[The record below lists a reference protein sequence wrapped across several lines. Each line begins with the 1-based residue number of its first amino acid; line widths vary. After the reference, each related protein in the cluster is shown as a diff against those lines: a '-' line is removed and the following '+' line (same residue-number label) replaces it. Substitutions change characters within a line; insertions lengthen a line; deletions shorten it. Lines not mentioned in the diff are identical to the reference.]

1 MRWWKGL
8 RDSLNNW
15 SMTLVISL
23 DVAELAA
30 TRFAASPLC
39 ETIRAVQLLGAPQQP
54 SVNRPWLDWAR
65 HQLDQRPLHMPRLW
79 PLVVNGLPNYPEFL
93 MPAPATQWPLFAD
106 ELARLAATAAG
117 PVRASLCRVFGEG
130 PWPDSARELF
140 EQPRKSLREITAEL
154 AECHERL
161 IAPHWERIRAVLDAD
176 IAYRTGVVAS
186 GGARHL
192 FADMHANLSWTAGT
206 LTLSDAGND
215 SVFHVRKGPDGVV
228 LIPCVFAWP
237 DVSVSKATSTQTIL
251 LYPARGAA
259 NVWSPLGDDGVSGTP
274 AEHLLG
280 VPRARLL
287 SAVRSPATTT
297 TLARQLGV
305 TPSAV
310 SQHLA
315 FLHRGQLV
323 QRQRRGRAVLYQ
335 TSDLGLALLR
345 APGGAGADLTAP

>member
-1 MRWWKGL
+1 
-8 RDSLNNW
+8 
-15 SMTLVISL
+15 MTLVISL

-39 ETIRAVQLLGAPQQP
+39 ETIRAVQLLAAPQPP

-65 HQLDQRPLHMPRLW
+65 HQLDQRPLRVPRLW
-79 PLVVNGLPNYPEFL
+79 PLVVNGLPSYPEFL

-106 ELARLAATAAG
+106 EVARLAATAAE
-117 PVRASLCRVFGEG
+117 PVRASLCRVFGDG
-130 PWPDSARELF
+130 PWPASASELF
-140 EQPRKSLREITAEL
+140 ERPRDSLREIADEL
-154 AECHERL
+154 AECYERL
-161 IAPHWERIRAVLDAD
+161 IAPHWERIRAALDAD
-176 IAYRTGVVAS
+176 IAYRTGVLAS

-192 FADMHANLSWTAGT
+192 FADMHTDLNWAAGT
-206 LTLSDAGND
+206 LTIHDAD
-215 SVFHVRKGPDGVV
+215 TDHSVFRVQKGPDGVV
-228 LIPCVFAWP
+228 LMPCIFAWP
-237 DVSVSKATSTQTIL
+237 HVSVSRATSTQTIL

-259 NVWSPLGDDGVSGTP
+259 NVWSPLGDRGISGTP

-280 VPRARLL
+280 VSRARLL
-287 SAVRSPATTT
+287 SALRSPATTT

-323 QRQRRGRAVLYQ
+323 QRQRRGRTVLYQ
-335 TSDLGLALLR
+335 TSELGLALLGQSHP
-345 APGGAGADLTAP
+345 A

>member
-1 MRWWKGL
+1 
-8 RDSLNNW
+8 
-15 SMTLVISL
+15 MTLVISL

-39 ETIRAVQLLGAPQQP
+39 ETIRAVLSLARPQPP
-54 SVNRPWLDWAR
+54 SVNRPWVDWAR
-65 HQLDQRPLHMPRLW
+65 HQLGQRPLRVPRLW
-79 PLVVNGLPNYPEFL
+79 PLIVNGLPSFPEFL
-93 MPAPATQWPLFAD
+93 MPAPESQWPLFAD
-106 ELARLAATAAG
+106 ELARVAATAAE

-140 EQPRKSLREITAEL
+140 ERPGKSLREIAAEL
-154 AECHERL
+154 AECHER
-161 IAPHWERIRAVLDAD
+161 HWERIRAALDAD
-176 IAYRTGVVAS
+176 IAYRTGVLAS

-192 FADMHANLSWTAGT
+192 FADMHPDLSWGAGT
-206 LTLSDAGND
+206 LTLRDADTGD
-215 SVFHVRKGPDGVV
+215 SVCQVRKGPDGVV
-228 LIPCVFAWP
+228 LMPCVFAWP
-237 DVSVSKATSTQTIL
+237 DVSVSKATSTQTTL

-259 NVWSPLGDDGVSGTP
+259 NVWSPLDDHGLRGTP

-287 SAVRSPATTT
+287 GALRSPATTS

-310 SQHLA
+310 SQHLT

-335 TSDLGLALLR
+335 TSDLGLALLQR
-345 APGGAGADLTAP
+345 RQGRTPGEEV

>member
-1 MRWWKGL
+1 
-8 RDSLNNW
+8 
-15 SMTLVISL
+15 MTLVISL

-39 ETIRAVQLLGAPQQP
+39 ETIRAVQLLAAPQPP

-65 HQLDQRPLHMPRLW
+65 QQLDHRPLRVPRLW
-79 PLVVNGLPNYPEFL
+79 PLVVNGLLSYPEFL
-93 MPAPATQWPLFAD
+93 IPAPASQWPQFAD
-106 ELARLAATAAG
+106 EVARLAATAAE
-117 PVRASLCRVFGEG
+117 PVRASLCRVFGDG
-130 PWPDSARELF
+130 PWPASASELF
-140 EQPRKSLREITAEL
+140 ERPGDSLREIAAEL

-176 IAYRTGVVAS
+176 IAYRTGVLAS

-192 FADMHANLSWTAGT
+192 FADMHPDLNWAAGT
-206 LTLSDAGND
+206 LAIHDAD
-215 SVFHVRKGPDGVV
+215 TDHSVFRVQKGPDGVV
-228 LIPCVFAWP
+228 LMPCVFAWP
-237 DVSVSKATSTQTIL
+237 HVSVSKATSTQTIL

-259 NVWSPLGDDGVSGTP
+259 NVWSPLGDRGISGTP

-280 VPRARLL
+280 VSRARLL
-287 SAVRSPATTT
+287 SALQSPATTT

-315 FLHRGQLV
+315 FLHRSQLV

-335 TSDLGLALLR
+335 TSELGLALLGSHP
-345 APGGAGADLTAP
+345 A

>member
-1 MRWWKGL
+1 
-8 RDSLNNW
+8 
-15 SMTLVISL
+15 MTLVISL

-39 ETIRAVQLLGAPQQP
+39 ETIRAVQLLASPQPP

-65 HQLDQRPLHMPRLW
+65 HQLDQRPLRVPRLW
-79 PLVVNGLPNYPEFL
+79 PLVVNGLQSYPEFL
-93 MPAPATQWPLFAD
+93 IPAPASQWPLFAD
-106 ELARLAATAAG
+106 EVARFAATAAE
-117 PVRASLCRVFGEG
+117 PVRASLCRVFGDQ
-130 PWPDSARELF
+130 PWPDSASELF
-140 EQPRKSLREITAEL
+140 ERPRESLREIAAEL

-176 IAYRTGVVAS
+176 IAYRTGVLAS

-192 FADMHANLSWTAGT
+192 FADMHPDLNWASGT
-206 LTLSDAGND
+206 VTLRDAD
-215 SVFHVRKGPDGVV
+215 TDHSEFRVRKGPDGVV
-228 LIPCVFAWP
+228 LMPCVFAWP
-237 DVSVSKATSTQTIL
+237 HVSVSKATSTQTVL

-259 NVWSPLGDDGVSGTP
+259 NVWSPLRDRGFSGTP

-280 VPRARLL
+280 VSRARLL
-287 SAVRSPATTT
+287 SALRSPATTT

-335 TSDLGLALLR
+335 TSELGLALLGS
-345 APGGAGADLTAP
+345 ACGASHSGSRQEAGRS

>member
-1 MRWWKGL
+1 
-8 RDSLNNW
+8 
-15 SMTLVISL
+15 MTLVISL

-39 ETIRAVQLLGAPQQP
+39 ETIRAVQLLGAPQP
-54 SVNRPWLDWAR
+54 LSVNRPWLDWAR
-65 HQLDQRPLHMPRLW
+65 DQLDQRPLRVPRLW
-79 PLVVNGLPNYPEFL
+79 PLVVNGLPSYPEFL

-106 ELARLAATAAG
+106 ELHRLAAAAAE

-130 PWPDSARELF
+130 PWPDSARELY
-140 EQPRKSLREITAEL
+140 ERPRKSLREITAEL

-176 IAYRTGVVAS
+176 IAYRTGVLAS

-192 FADMHANLSWTAGT
+192 FADMHTGLSWAAGS
-206 LTLSDAGND
+206 LTISDADKDD
-215 SVFHVRKGPDGVV
+215 SVFHVQKGPDGVV

-237 DVSVSKATSTQTIL
+237 EVSVSKATSTQTIL
-251 LYPARGAA
+251 MYPARGAA
-259 NVWSPLGDDGVSGTP
+259 NVWSRLGDDGVSGTP

-280 VPRARLL
+280 VSRARLL
-287 SAVRSPATTT
+287 SALRSPATTT

-323 QRQRRGRAVLYQ
+323 HRQRRGRAVLYQ
-335 TSDLGLALLR
+335 TSDLGLGLLGSPCASR
-345 APGGAGADLTAP
+345 SGSRPEFGPPKERPDGV

>member
-1 MRWWKGL
+1 
-8 RDSLNNW
+8 
-15 SMTLVISL
+15 MTLVISL

-39 ETIRAVQLLGAPQQP
+39 ETIRAVQLLALPQPP

-65 HQLDQRPLHMPRLW
+65 HQLDQRPLRVPRLW
-79 PLVVNGLPNYPEFL
+79 PLVVNGLPTYPEFL
-93 MPAPATQWPLFAD
+93 MPAPVSQWPQFTD
-106 ELARLAATAAG
+106 ELARLAATAAE

-130 PWPDSARELF
+130 TWPDSANELF
-140 EQPRKSLREITAEL
+140 ERPRESLREIASEL

-176 IAYRTGVVAS
+176 IAYRTGVLAS

-192 FADMHANLSWTAGT
+192 FADMHPDLSWAAGT
-206 LTLSDAGND
+206 LTLSDAD
-215 SVFHVRKGPDGVV
+215 TEHSVFQVQKGPDGVV
-228 LIPCVFAWP
+228 LMPSVFAWP
-237 DVSVSKATSTQTIL
+237 HVSVRKATSTQTTL

-259 NVWSPLGDDGVSGTP
+259 NVWSQLEDDGVTGTP

-280 VPRARLL
+280 VSRARLL
-287 SAVRSPATTT
+287 SALCSPATTT
-297 TLARQLGV
+297 NLARQLGV

-323 QRQRRGRAVLYQ
+323 ERQRRGRAVLYQ
-335 TSDLGLALLR
+335 TSDLGLALLGSPCASR
-345 APGGAGADLTAP
+345 DGSSPDAGPS

>member
-1 MRWWKGL
+1 
-8 RDSLNNW
+8 
-15 SMTLVISL
+15 MTLVISL

-39 ETIRAVQLLGAPQQP
+39 ETIRAVQLLAAPQP
-54 SVNRPWLDWAR
+54 HPVNRPWLDWAR
-65 HQLDQRPLHMPRLW
+65 QQLDQRPLRAPRLW

-93 MPAPATQWPLFAD
+93 LPAPATQWPLFTD
-106 ELARLAATAAG
+106 ELARLAATAAE

-140 EQPRKSLREITAEL
+140 ERPRKSLREITAEL

-176 IAYRTGVVAS
+176 IAYRTGVLAS

-192 FADMHANLSWTAGT
+192 FADMHPDLNWAAGS
-206 LTLSDAGND
+206 LTLSDTDAD
-215 SVFHVRKGPDGVV
+215 ADHSAIHVQKGPDGVV

-237 DVSVSKATSTQTIL
+237 EVSASRVTSTQTVL

-259 NVWSPLGDDGVSGTP
+259 NVWSRLGDDGISGTP

-280 VPRARLL
+280 AARARLL
-287 SAVRSPATTT
+287 STLRSPATTT

-335 TSDLGLALLR
+335 TSELGLALLGSPPE
-345 APGGAGADLTAP
+345 ATPTLTAP

>member
-1 MRWWKGL
+1 
-8 RDSLNNW
+8 
-15 SMTLVISL
+15 MTLVISL

-39 ETIRAVQLLGAPQQP
+39 ETIRAVQLLAAPQPP

-65 HQLDQRPLHMPRLW
+65 HELDQRPLRVPRLW
-79 PLVVNGLPNYPEFL
+79 PLITGLPSYPEFL
-93 MPAPATQWPLFAD
+93 IPAPATQWPAFPD
-106 ELARLAATAAG
+106 ELDRLAATAAE
-117 PVRASLCRVFGEG
+117 PVRASLCRVFGDG
-130 PWPDSARELF
+130 PWPDSARELY
-140 EQPRKSLREITAEL
+140 ERPRKSLREITAEL
-154 AECHERL
+154 AECHELL
-161 IAPHWERIRAVLDAD
+161 IAPHWDRIRAALDAD
-176 IAYRTGVVAS
+176 IAYRTGMLAS

-192 FADMHANLSWTAGT
+192 FADMHPDLNWAAGT
-206 LTLSDAGND
+206 LTLSDAD
-215 SVFHVRKGPDGVV
+215 TDHSAFHVQKGPDGVV

-237 DVSVSKATSTQTIL
+237 EVSVSKATSTQTVL

-259 NVWSPLGDDGVSGTP
+259 NVWSRLGDDGVSGTP

-287 SAVRSPATTT
+287 SALRSPATTT

-323 QRQRRGRAVLYQ
+323 HRQRRGRAVLYQ
-335 TSDLGLALLR
+335 TSDLGLALLASAPR
-345 APGGAGADLTAP
+345 ATAP

>member
-1 MRWWKGL
+1 M
-8 RDSLNNW
+8 SL
-15 SMTLVISL
+15 VVSL

-39 ETIRAVQLLGAPQQP
+39 ETIRAVQLLAAPQP
-54 SVNRPWLDWAR
+54 PAVNRPWLDWAR
-65 HQLDQRPLHMPRLW
+65 HRLDEQPLRVPRLW
-79 PLVVNGLPNYPEFL
+79 PLIVNGLPSYPEFL
-93 MPAPATQWPLFAD
+93 MPAPASQWPLFAD
-106 ELARLAATAAG
+106 ELARLAATAAE
-117 PVRASLCRVFGEG
+117 PVRASLCRVFGGG
-130 PWPDSARELF
+130 PWPDSATELF
-140 EQPRKSLREITAEL
+140 DRPAASLHEIAAEL

-176 IAYRTGVVAS
+176 IAYRTGVLAS

-192 FADMHANLSWTAGT
+192 FAAMHPDLNWAAGT
-206 LTLSDAGND
+206 LTLRDAD
-215 SVFHVRKGPDGVV
+215 TDRAVCHVRKGPDGVV
-228 LIPCVFAWP
+228 LMPCVFAWP
-237 DVSVSKATSTQTIL
+237 DVSVSRATSTQTIL

-259 NVWSPLGDDGVSGTP
+259 NVWSALSDHGISSTP

-280 VPRARLL
+280 AARARLL
-287 SAVRSPATTT
+287 SALRSPATTT

-335 TSDLGLALLR
+335 TSDLGLALLG
-345 APGGAGADLTAP
+345 APGATAGAAAAGRDGGPDRLSSG